1 MKAEDKEKYESIVE
15 FLNGVDDKADLIEVL
30 HKTQDLFGYIPKRVV
45 TKISKEMGIPGAE
58 IYGVIT
64 FYSRFSLIPKGKYS
78 ISVCMGTACYVKGA
92 NDILEAFSTELGIGV
107 GETTDD
113 QLFSIIETRCVGQCA
128 LAPVVN
134 VNEDVYPFFK
144 LEDVKNIINELKAG
158 DEKNE
163 S

>member
-1 MKAEDKEKYESIVE
+1 MIDQDKEKYEYIKE
-15 FLNGVDDKADLIEVL
+15 FLNDVESRSDLIEVL

-45 TKISKEMGIPGAE
+45 TRIAKSLDIPVST
-58 IYGVIT
+58 IFGVIT
-64 FYSRFSLIPKGKYS
+64 FYSRFSLVPKGKYS
-78 ISVCMGTACYVKGA
+78 VSVCMGTACYVKGA
-92 NDILEAFSTELGIGV
+92 KDILEAFSKELGIGV

-144 LEDVKNIINELKAG
+144 LDDVKTIINELRVG
-158 DEKNE
+158 VISE
-163 S
+163 

>member
-1 MKAEDKEKYESIVE
+1 MIVEDKEKYEIIKE
-15 FLNGVDDKADLIEVL
+15 FLKQVEGSTDLIEVL

-45 TKISKEMGIPGAE
+45 TRIAKTLDMPVSA

-64 FYSRFSLIPKGKYS
+64 FYSRFSLVPKGKYS
-78 ISVCMGTACYVKGA
+78 VSVCMGTACYVKGA
-92 NDILEAFSTELGIGV
+92 NDILEAFSRELGIGV

-134 VNEDVYPFFK
+134 INEDVYPFFK
-144 LEDVKNIINELKAG
+144 LEDVKSLINDLRAG
-158 DEKNE
+158 AKND
-163 S
+163 